1 MRAEAT
7 FVGEK
12 YVSTLGAMILSFG
25 PHAGAV
31 TPMEPQRDAVVALLY
46 AVNGRLA
53 EAQAVLADRRREVLA
68 HWRDSMAEVASCR
81 NVSLKLGGIGMPM
94 YMRWDRQAVPPT
106 SAELAA
112 AWQDEIRFCIDRFG
126 PSRCLFESNFPVDK
140 RGCSYVVLWNA
151 FKRIA
156 TDYSPSE
163 KRDLFHNSAARAYR
177 LPPVS

>member
-1 MRAEAT
+1 M
-7 FVGEK
+7 
-12 YVSTLGAMILSFG
+12 
-25 PHAGAV
+25 
-31 TPMEPQRDAVVALLY
+31 
-46 AVNGRLA
+46 LA
-53 EAQAVLADRRREVLA
+53 Q
-68 HWRDSMAEVASCR
+68 WRDSMAEVASCP
-81 NVSLKLGGIGMPM
+81 NVSLKLGGIAMPM

-112 AWQDEIRFCIDRFG
+112 AWQDEIRFCIDNFG

-156 TDYSPSE
+156 ADYSPSE